1 MAESRGGNMRTP
13 WEATPCRS
21 ASAIISASTE
31 ASSGITPAATSREK
45 TFCFNNSNGTSNE
58 LPMVISPMSCREE
71 GSSLK
76 SAAYS
81 RAEEGRRRISLENS
95 AARLKFSGEH
105 DTYPTRVGPGS
116 VTVPTAFVGAVIK
129 CVFHNQAD
137 VKISVLR
144 SQPDGRI
151 R

>member
-1 MAESRGGNMRTP
+1 LPPVSLPPQQVVKKRFALIIRMAQVMNCP
-13 WEATPCRS
+13 W
-21 ASAIISASTE
+21 
-31 ASSGITPAATSREK
+31 SSSQCPVVRK
-45 TFCFNNSNGTSNE
+45 
-58 LPMVISPMSCREE
+58 

-95 AARLKFSGEH
+95 VARLKFSGEH
-105 DTYPTRVGPGS
+105 DTYPTRVWPGS

-144 SQPDGRI
+144 SQPDG
-151 R
+151 